1 MDKTTL
7 LDTTADQ
14 GWGLPQDRAA
24 QMAARQAFVAMKR
37 LFMDAVAPLGE
48 GKGEWLRRQV
58 RLANDPIDLWVLR
71 GPVIAALRVD
81 EHGTRAIRA
90 QLYRG
95 LDTIFPEAF
104 GLDGPVTMP
113 PPMDSLPSWHS
124 AATDLRTAA

>member
-1 MDKTTL
+1 M
-7 LDTTADQ
+7 DTTTSHDNAANH

-24 QMAARQAFVAMKR
+24 QLAARQAFVVMKR
-37 LFMDAVAPLGE
+37 LFIDAVAPLGD

-81 EHGTRAIRA
+81 EQDTRALRA

-104 GLDGPVTMP
+104 GLDGPVTTP
-113 PPMDSLPSWHS
+113 PPMDNFSDWQHVASELR
-124 AATDLRTAA
+124 AAA

>member
-1 MDKTTL
+1 MDTTTL
-7 LDTTADQ
+7 HDATQDL

-24 QMAARQAFVAMKR
+24 QLAARQAFVAMKR
-37 LFMDAVAPLGE
+37 LFMDAVAPLGD
-48 GKGEWLRRQV
+48 GKGDWLRQQV

-81 EHGTRAIRA
+81 EHDTRTLRA

-104 GLDGPVTMP
+104 GLDGAMTLP
-113 PPMDSLPSWHS
+113 PPMDSLGDWQHAGSGLR
-124 AATDLRTAA
+124 AAA